1 MQRKGVIMNSNEVAK
16 NVIRG
21 YLADMRNIQAKNK
34 RWQFQLFQQ
43 ESYSIWAA
51 NELLNELRKNKTDP
65 PLVVMEEFR
74 DRMDAYSC
82 KNKETSFIF
91 SVAKDTTEVLI
102 DILLK

>member
-1 MQRKGVIMNSNEVAK
+1 MKRKGVIMNSNEAAK

-21 YLADMRNIQAKNK
+21 YLADMQKIHAKNRK
-34 RWQFQLFQQ
+34 WQFQLFQQ

-51 NELLNELRKNKTDP
+51 NELLNELRKNKKDP
-65 PLVVMEEFR
+65 PLVIMEAFR

-91 SVAKDTTEVLI
+91 SVAKDTAEVLI